1 MDNNICHFI
10 PYQKDHHAIHTI
22 NYVLETLPQSG
33 TGLKS
38 EALYKMHFVRSGRG
52 FLHIPGQTC
61 PLSAGDIF
69 FTFPG
74 RPFCIESGEDFSY
87 MYISFLGARGN
98 ALMERLGIGYSN
110 FLFHSCMDAADF
122 WEKGLQTPVELTDM
136 ISESILLYTF
146 SYLGSRT
153 LSFADTGK
161 QKDDMVSVI
170 KKYIDDHFSS
180 PDFSLERMSEELK
193 YNKKYVS
200 SVFKKAMKIGI
211 AEYLTTIR
219 IQQAC
224 TMVTQGF
231 TSVTDIAA
239 YCGYRDPQ
247 YFSRVFKARMGISP
261 GAYIKEAGKKP

>member
-10 PYQKDHHAIHTI
+10 PYHKDHHAIHTI

-38 EALYKMHFVRSGRG
+38 EALYKMHFVRTGTG
-52 FLHIPGQTC
+52 FLHTPGHAWA
-61 PLSAGDIF
+61 LSAGDIF

-74 RPFCIESGEDFSY
+74 TPFRIQSGENFSY

-98 ALMERLGIGYSN
+98 QIMERLGIGPDS
-110 FLFHSCMDAADF
+110 FLFHDCTAAAAF
-122 WEKGLQTPVELTDM
+122 WEKGLQTPAELTDL

-146 SYLGSRT
+146 SYLGSRS
-153 LSFADTGK
+153 LCFADTGK
-161 QKDDMVSVI
+161 QKDDTVSVI

-180 PDFSLERMSEELK
+180 PDFSLENMSRELK
-193 YNKKYVS
+193 YNKKYIS
-200 SVFKKAMKIGI
+200 SAFKKTMKVGI

-247 YFSRVFKARMGISP
+247 YFSRVFKTRMGVSP
-261 GAYIKEAGKKP
+261 GAYIKEAGRK